1 MELAFGKKKKKKKKE
16 IEALSCACA
25 FGMKSKTNFSWMGRE
40 NKYSKQHKPMKP
52 ILMIFYEWT
61 ACTNE
66 SFLLKLAGWLLV
78 FQILLFSSSGTIV
91 ANFF

>member
-1 MELAFGKKKKKKKKE
+1 MELAFGKKKEGKKE